1 MSSDFGDSPLQAPVG
16 EPTEQPTPTR
26 RPWRCLG
33 IDVGGTKIAAGLL
46 DEGGRFEE
54 LDILPTRRGDG
65 GANLTTLRDLI
76 RAAPAGLSAIGVSV
90 RTLLDPAGA
99 LRDPRGVLGWR
110 GVNLARELSVDGAEV
125 TVSRDVECGAVAEV
139 QYGAGQG
146 TSDALYVTIGTGIS
160 HCLVKCGVPLSGAHG
175 AASSGQA
182 PPARCTRQHCVAQ
195 SVEQICSGPA
205 LASEYAGREAQ
216 DASDVITGA
225 EAGESRAVEIISHA
239 GWHLGAYLA
248 TLMLTL
254 DPEIVV
260 IGGGLGTHAST
271 YREIAIGVARSVGF
285 ARLLGELPIVPASL
299 GDGSAWIGA
308 AHIAAMRLVDSAESA
323 ESGATRRNQVLRPGP
338 SGESR

>member
-1 MSSDFGDSPLQAPVG
+1 
-16 EPTEQPTPTR
+16 
-26 RPWRCLG
+26 
-33 IDVGGTKIAAGLL
+33 
-46 DEGGRFEE
+46 
-54 LDILPTRRGDG
+54 
-65 GANLTTLRDLI
+65 
-76 RAAPAGLSAIGVSV
+76 
-90 RTLLDPAGA
+90 
-99 LRDPRGVLGWR
+99 
-110 GVNLARELSVDGAEV
+110 VNLARELCVNGAEV

-160 HCLVKCGVPLSGAHG
+160 HCLVKRGVPLSGAHG

-216 DASDVITGA
+216 DASDVIIAA
-225 EAGESRAVEIISHA
+225 EAGEPRAVEIISHA

-254 DPEIVV
+254 DPDIVV

-271 YREIAIGVARSVGF
+271 YREIAIGVAR
-285 ARLLGELPIVPASL
+285 RLGPAGVLGELPIVPASL

-308 AHIAAMRLVDSAESA
+308 AHIAATRLVDSL
-323 ESGATRRNQVLRPGP
+323 ESGATRRNTVLRPGP
-338 SGESR
+338 SEESR